1 MSLAKASSP
10 EIDPKDPWTDDP
22 LARKNEGEIL
32 ANLISTLGDAPFV
45 VSLKGGWGTGKS
57 VFLRRLGHH
66 LQESLKIPVVHV
78 DAWQSDYV
86 DDPLLALASAL
97 GDRLKQIEDG
107 KVKRDIGSIVTGLAG
122 SAGKITL
129 PVLSI
134 LASTLI
140 PGGGKAVEV
149 AAAMP
154 QLAQNF
160 LDWDHERKSA
170 ETEFK
175 DSLIKAKAKLH
186 KASGSPSKSP
196 IVIVV
201 DELDRCRPDFA
212 IKFLERMKH
221 FFSVDGVCFLIATDY
236 ENLPNAVNTVYGP
249 GVKGELYLR
258 KFFDFEFNLP
268 SPSANDHALYLFRDF
283 PSGLPP
289 AAAKDMRKELLSR
302 IYSGRYV
309 ELLENDRGALEQ
321 AEYSLLFGGIAETMK
336 LQLRDMLQAHT
347 LLMAFVRSY
356 PKNAMRYPF
365 VDCFVACMRFK
376 DPQHFRALVTRSGAT
391 KLAANLIAGKES
403 GSPLLGAIPRFLAI
417 GRTTSL
423 MSFENE
429 LSRHVQDAS
438 KNGIEALAYHSLQH
452 RATYKLDRRHQVLSV
467 DVEKYLHE
475 VVGLTAAFSELEAD
489 ETDPQG

>member
-22 LARKNEGEIL
+22 LARKKEGEIL

-57 VFLRRLGHH
+57 VFLRRIGHH
-66 LQESLKIPVVHV
+66 LQGTLKIPVVHV

-107 KVKRDIGSIVTGLAG
+107 KVRRDIGSIVTGLAG

-134 LASTLI
+134 LASTLL
-140 PGGGKAVEV
+140 PGGGKAVEI

-186 KASGSPSKSP
+186 KALGSPSKSP

-212 IKFLERMKH
+212 VRFLERMKH

-249 GVKGELYLR
+249 GVQGELYLR

-268 SPSANDHALYLFRDF
+268 TPSANDHAFYLFKDF
-283 PSGLPP
+283 PGGLDP
-289 AAAKDMRKELLSR
+289 ADAKSMRSTILSSMH
-302 IYSGRYV
+302 SGRY
-309 ELLENDRGALEQ
+309 LDLYARNRSSLEQ
-321 AEYSLLFGGIAETMK
+321 AEYSLLFGRIAGTMK

-356 PKNAMRYPF
+356 PENGVRFPF
-365 VDCFVACMRFK
+365 IDCFVACMRFK
-376 DPQHFRALVTRSGAT
+376 DPQHFRSLVTRSVA
-391 KLAANLIAGKES
+391 LALAPNLTAGKES
-403 GSPLLGAIPRFLAI
+403 GHSVLGAISRFLVIKDGDSFI
-417 GRTTSL
+417 G
-423 MSFENE
+423 FETE
-429 LSRHVQDAS
+429 VSRLAHDVHQDRIA
-438 KNGIEALAYHSLQH
+438 ALAYHSLQQ
-452 RATYKLDRRHQVLSV
+452 RATYRVDRWRNVLKL
-467 DVEKYLHE
+467 DVEKYLSE
-475 VVGLTAAFSELEAD
+475 VLGLTAAFSQLEAD
-489 ETDPQG
+489 EADPEE